1 MECLLGGLG
10 LAFLAYWTLRLV
22 IYLSRFVRSGV
33 DVRTLGDWAVI
44 TGATDGIG
52 KGFAKEL
59 ASKGI
64 NIVLVSRTL
73 AKLQDVAKELEEKY
87 KVKTHVIAVDFT
99 EPDSV
104 FDKISNGIK
113 EINGSIGMLVNNVGM
128 SYDHPEFYLQIENLE
143 KFNRDIVSMN
153 VSSVLNTTRAV
164 MPAMVDRKKG
174 AVLNVSSSS
183 SLHSCPLLTV
193 YAATKSFVNHFSQ
206 DMQVE
211 YKSKGIIVQAFA
223 PYYVVSK
230 LSKMKS
236 ASFMVPT
243 PETYAKS
250 ALSTLG
256 LVTVGTGYWPHDL
269 MMLGVNVIGVLGIQG
284 PHILKNLAKI
294 RKRAL
299 ARKEKNN

>member
-1 MECLLGGLG
+1 MGPLEVLGMLFTG
-10 LAFLAYWTLRLV
+10 YWAIRIAL
-22 IYLSRFVRSGV
+22 YFSRFFMTAV
-33 DVRTLGDWAVI
+33 DVSKLGDWAVV

-59 ASKGI
+59 ASKGL

-73 AKLQDVAKELEEKY
+73 SKLQDVAKEIEEKY
-87 KVKTHVIAVDFT
+87 KVKTLVIAVDFT
-99 EPDSV
+99 DPDSV
-104 FDKISNGIK
+104 HQKISDGIQGL
-113 EINGSIGMLVNNVGM
+113 EGSIGVLVNNVGM
-128 SYDHPEFYLQIENLE
+128 SYNHPEFYLQIEDLE
-143 KFNRDIVSMN
+143 KFNKDIVSMN
-153 VSSVLNTTRAV
+153 VASVLNTTRAV
-164 MPAMVDRKKG
+164 MPGMVERKSG
-174 AVLNVSSSS
+174 AVLNISSSS
-183 SLHSCPLLTV
+183 SMHSCPLLTV
-193 YAATKSFVNHFSQ
+193 YAATKAFVNHFTQ

-236 ASFMVPT
+236 ASFFVPT

-256 LVTVGTGYWPHDL
+256 LVTVGTGYWPHDI
-269 MMLGVNVIGVLGIQG
+269 MMLGVNILGLIGIQG
-284 PHILKNLAKI
+284 PHVLKNLAKI

-299 ARKEKNN
+299 ARKEKSN

>member
-1 MECLLGGLG
+1 MGPLEVLG
-10 LAFLAYWTLRLV
+10 LVFAGYWSIRIIL
-22 IYLSRFVRSGV
+22 YLSRFFQTGA
-33 DVRTLGDWAVI
+33 DVAKLGDWAVI

-73 AKLQDVAKELEEKY
+73 SKLQDVAKELEEKY
-87 KVKTHVIAVDFT
+87 KVKTRVIAVDFT
-99 EPDSV
+99 EADSV
-104 FDKISNGIK
+104 YDKISQGIQGL
-113 EINGSIGMLVNNVGM
+113 EGSIGVLVNNVGM
-128 SYDHPEFYLQIENLE
+128 SYNHPEFYLQIDDLE
-143 KFNRDIVSMN
+143 KFNKDIVSMN
-153 VSSVLNTTRAV
+153 VCSVLNATRAV
-164 MPAMVDRKKG
+164 MPQMVERKRG
-174 AVLNVSSSS
+174 AVLNISSSS

-193 YAATKSFVNHFSQ
+193 YAATKAFVNHFTQ

-236 ASFMVPT
+236 SSFFVPT

-250 ALSTLG
+250 ALSSLG
-256 LVTVGTGYWPHDL
+256 LCTVGTGYWPHDL
-269 MMLGVNVIGVLGIQG
+269 MLFGLNILGVIGIQG
-284 PHILKNLAKI
+284 PHVLKNLAKI

-299 ARKEKNN
+299 ARKEKSN

>member
-1 MECLLGGLG
+1 MGPLEVLG
-10 LAFLAYWTLRLV
+10 LLFGGYWV
-22 IYLSRFVRSGV
+22 IRVLIYFSRFVRSGV
-33 DVRTLGDWAVI
+33 DVRKLGDWAVV

-52 KGFAKEL
+52 KGFAREM

-73 AKLQDVAKELEEKY
+73 SKLQDVAKELEEKY
-87 KVKTHVIAVDFT
+87 KVSTRVIAVDFT

-104 FDKISNGIK
+104 FNKISEGIK
-113 EINGSIGMLVNNVGM
+113 GLEGSIGVLVNNVGM
-128 SYDHPEFYLQIENLE
+128 SYDHPEFYLQIEDLE
-143 KFNRDIVSMN
+143 KFNKDIVSLN

-164 MPAMVDRKKG
+164 MPSMVERKKG
-174 AVLNVSSSS
+174 AVLNISSSS

-193 YAATKSFVNHFSQ
+193 YAATKAFVNHFTQ

-236 ASFMVPT
+236 SSFFVPT
-243 PETYAKS
+243 PEAYAKS

-269 MMLGVNVIGVLGIQG
+269 MLMGVNILGIIGIQG

-299 ARKEKNN
+299 ARKEKSN